1 MAGFWYPY
9 AGFEEARSRLAAFA
23 DATVGPHCGISFS
36 DGVNIGV
43 LRQPAGSAGSW
54 LWLNVLTQHVAAPPP
69 PPPKPNGTWGK
80 IKAWFWHAMEIE
92 GDAEIAQ
99 GQAELA
105 AGQAIDSAIETHI
118 WLPVHDFL
126 LRHKLL
132 ADGVG
137 VALDVVGVVAGAVF
151 IVAAF
156 PEIAGGTAVIGT
168 LGLVTGV
175 TAAMGSVMLFGTDGI
190 VFGLE
195 VSGNEGLAQRF
206 ENSRTVQWARI
217 GATIMIL
224 PDVAVGG
231 VRALGEIGKLG
242 NEAREAE
249 TASAEAARNAQA
261 ARDRVAKISNPSK
274 HPGPVN
280 RRMRKVAAFERATEA
295 QAKAAEDA
303 HTRIRI
309 TALKDLG
316 IVPGATLGSTGLLA
330 GAPPS
335 MTLTPEQ
342 READE
347 RYRRMLAP
355 EGGMPKDVKIEM
367 RVSAHQKVEAP

>member
-9 AGFEEARSRLAAFA
+9 PNFDDARSRLSAFA
-23 DATVGPHCGISFS
+23 DATVGPQCGISFS
-36 DGVNIGV
+36 DGNNIGV
-43 LRQPAGSAGSW
+43 VRQPSDTTDKW
-54 LWLNVLTQHVAAPPP
+54 LWLNVLMQHVAAPPP
-69 PPPKPNGTWGK
+69 PPPKPNGTWGML
-80 IKAWFWHAMEIE
+80 KAWFWHAMEIQGE
-92 GDAEIAQ
+92 AEMQQ
-99 GQAELA
+99 GQADLA
-105 AGQAIDSAIETHI
+105 MGQAIDSAIEKHI

-137 VALDVVGVVAGAVF
+137 VALDVVGVVAGVVF
-151 IVAAF
+151 VVAAL
-156 PEIAGGTAVIGT
+156 PEIAGGAIVIGT

-175 TAAMGSVMLFGTDGI
+175 SAAVGSLVLLGVDGT

-195 VSGNEGLAQRF
+195 ASGNRGRAEEV
-206 ENSRTVQWARI
+206 ENNKTIQWLRI
-217 GATIMIL
+217 GATVMLL

-242 NEAREAE
+242 SEAREAE
-249 TASAEAARNAQA
+249 TATAEAARNAQA
-261 ARDRVAKISNPSK
+261 ARDRVAKIANPGK

-280 RRMRKVAAFERATEA
+280 RRMRKVAAFERATED
-295 QAKAAEDA
+295 QAKAVQDA
-303 HTRIRI
+303 HNRIRI

-330 GAPPS
+330 GSPPDLALS
-335 MTLTPEQ
+335 HAQ

-347 RYRRMLAP
+347 AYRRMLAP
-355 EGGMPKDVKIEM
+355 ATGMPKDVKMEI
-367 RVSAHQKVEAP
+367 RASGHQKVQAQ